1 MLLPKAASFST
12 QWERGAFGEPVL
24 SAFASVRLR
33 VPFELWDIEND
44 RQINC
49 AVINRNA
56 DGASPYADPDGVG
69 DPNTPGMEPRWRITG
84 RDYIIPIFTDYDPD
98 AEQSL
103 NDPNGTWM
111 LFFNQGGA
119 STWTTGDVFKIE
131 YPNPLTSEDVYR
143 LSVITGIEELAGT
156 VKDFRLFQ
164 NYPNPFNPETSIRY
178 EVPTTS
184 KITLEIFNILGQKLK
199 TLLDEKKTPGQ
210 YSVIWDGTNELGHKV
225 SSGLYIYRLEG
236 DGFVKNRKMI
246 LLK

>member
-1 MLLPKAASFST
+1 
-12 QWERGAFGEPVL
+12 
-24 SAFASVRLR
+24 